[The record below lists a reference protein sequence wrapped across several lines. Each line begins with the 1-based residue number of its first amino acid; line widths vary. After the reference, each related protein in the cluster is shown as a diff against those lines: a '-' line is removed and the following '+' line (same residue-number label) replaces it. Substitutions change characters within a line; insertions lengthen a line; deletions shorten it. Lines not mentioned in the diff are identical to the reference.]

1 MKGMVIYMRTFHL
14 EIVTPDGPAFDGE
27 AESLLVH
34 TTEGDVEILRG
45 HMDYI
50 AAVDVGRARVLADGQ
65 PRLASCAGGFLS
77 VSGGEV
83 RLIAVTFEFAEDID
97 AKRAMAAKERAER
110 AIANAKDR
118 QSKKIA
124 EAKLLRALN
133 RLRIAKK

>member
-1 MKGMVIYMRTFHL
+1 MRTFHL
-14 EIVTPDGPAFDGE
+14 EIVTPDGLVFDGE

-50 AAVDVGRARVLADGQ
+50 SAVDIGRARVLANGQ
-65 PRLASCAGGFLS
+65 SRTASCAGGFLS
-77 VSGGEV
+77 VSAGAV
-83 RLIAVTFEFAEDID
+83 RLVAVTFEFAEDID
-97 AKRAMAAKERAER
+97 EKRALAAKERAES

-118 QSKKIA
+118 QAKKIA
-124 EAKLLRALN
+124 EAKLMRALN

>member
-1 MKGMVIYMRTFHL
+1 MRTFHL
-14 EIVTPDGPAFDGE
+14 EIVTPDGLVFDGE

-50 AAVDVGRARVLADGQ
+50 AAIDIGRARVLANGQ
-65 PRLASCAGGFLS
+65 SRTASCAGGFLS
-77 VSGGEV
+77 VSAGEV
-83 RLIAVTFEFAEDID
+83 RLVAVTFEFAEDID
-97 AKRAMAAKERAER
+97 EKRALAAKERAEN

-118 QSKKIA
+118 QAKRIA
-124 EAKLLRALN
+124 EAKLMRALN